1 MNGTYSKLECDM
13 IITHVP
19 RIMIVPCPFY
29 PGQLIKVD
37 KLDGASGILLP
48 PGISA
53 DLMIAVEHRT
63 VAMYISRKLYPND
76 LTDLSQG
83 YWYYEDTVLI
93 GDSFIVIMDLGAF
106 VAL

>member
-1 MNGTYSKLECDM
+1 MMT
-13 IITHVP
+13 THVP
-19 RIMIVPCPFY
+19 RITIVPCPFY

-37 KLDGASGILLP
+37 TEDGTSGVLLP

-53 DLMIAVEHRT
+53 DLTITIEHKT

-76 LTDLSQG
+76 PADLSQG

-93 GDSFIVIMDLGAF
+93 GDSFIVIMDLGDFA
-106 VAL
+106 AL